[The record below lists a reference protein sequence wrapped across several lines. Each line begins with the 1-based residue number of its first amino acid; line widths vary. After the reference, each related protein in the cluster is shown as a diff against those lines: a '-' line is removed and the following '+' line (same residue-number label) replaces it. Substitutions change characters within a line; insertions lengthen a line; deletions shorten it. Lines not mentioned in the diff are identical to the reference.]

1 MRPRS
6 LSFALAALLLATPA
20 LAQERP
26 ASLADD
32 FRSFEAGENVTLE
45 RPAMLPPPAEDATD
59 AAATGAAD
67 AEVEA
72 ETRSDTPPALA
83 PQEVGSRNW
92 LYLVAAI
99 VAGGIILAVL
109 L

>member
-6 LSFALAALLLATPA
+6 LTLALAALLVATPA

-26 ASLADD
+26 GSLADD
-32 FRSFEAGENVTLE
+32 FRSFEAGEDVTLE
-45 RPAMLPPPAEDATD
+45 RPVMLPPPAEDAAD
-59 AAATGAAD
+59 AATAD
-67 AEVEA
+67 AEEEA
-72 ETRSDTPPALA
+72 ETRSDTTPALA

>member
-1 MRPRS
+1 MRPRPLS
-6 LSFALAALLLATPA
+6 LALAALLVATPA

-26 ASLADD
+26 RPLADD
-32 FRSFEAGENVTLE
+32 FRSFEAGEDARLE
-45 RPAMLPPPAEDATD
+45 RPAMLPPPTEY
-59 AAATGAAD
+59 AAD
-67 AEVEA
+67 AATADAEEEA
-72 ETRSDTPPALA
+72 ETRSDATPALA

-99 VAGGIILAVL
+99 VAAGIILAVL